1 MTSRTLFAFYPDKHS
16 RVARARMKRKADVEF
31 ERIIKRQARQFEKE
45 KNEEYQNKLRNYHYA
60 LEMAKASY
68 DSKYEYIQLSIW
80 TLTLLNADKFGNRLT
95 VKKNE
100 LMKLEEN
107 YLDESA
113 NYPVPIVFDY
123 LDRRWYNP
131 LHNNEMYINFGGL
144 PQDVFK
150 YMLSF
155 LPKRWTRKLILLSK
169 SFTRFIFHH
178 PGCAGLVLYYL

>member
-1 MTSRTLFAFYPDKHS
+1 
-16 RVARARMKRKADVEF
+16 MKRKADEF

-45 KNEEYQNKLRNYHYA
+45 KNEDYQNKLRNYQYA
-60 LEMAKASY
+60 LKMAKASY
-68 DSKYEYIQLSIW
+68 NSKCHYIHLVVWHMSVLGKYQ
-80 TLTLLNADKFGNRLT
+80 FGG
-95 VKKNE
+95 E
-100 LMKLEEN
+100 LIDLEEN
-107 YLDESA
+107 YLDERA
-113 NYPVPIVFDY
+113 DIPVPIVFDY

-144 PQDVFK
+144 SQDVFK